1 MKEQKLTR
9 RGFLSLGGGIAA
21 MAVGAALLPRQLKAL
36 LQPVAVVKAD
46 DQVTGLAAAADLPAN
61 RYLLGTDGWA
71 YMSPGTLIPPYHPDP
86 WAPPPFTTYVFGLRD
101 VTGLTPMQVEAQKGH
116 VQISMPIIGI
126 NQETEYRI
134 KLGNV
139 GLLMRPDLV
148 DSHSVHFHGFRN
160 QTAYF
165 DGEPMGSVSVPIGS
179 SMMYYYKPHDPGTYM
194 YHCHFEDTEHVHMG
208 MTGVMYVRPIQN
220 QSPLNPGERYA
231 YNDGNGLTAYE
242 REFAILLTDSW
253 AKGHW
258 DDTHI
263 QVSDWSDFRADFW
276 LMNGR
281 VWPDTLAANGL
292 GTDPVTGDL
301 IAPPGHPELQ
311 YQPIS
316 SLIQVN
322 AGDRVLLRL
331 VNLGFD
337 LPAMT
342 LTGIKMRVVGK
353 DATLLRGRDGT
364 DLSYMSNT
372 VFLGSGESVDA
383 IFVAPPYQGPGAY
396 DTYLLY
402 NRSYGHLHNGGY
414 SGYGGQMTE
423 VRVFS
428 AGTLPPQTEPNT

>member
-9 RGFLSLGGGIAA
+9 RGFLRLGGGIAA
-21 MAVGAALLPRQLKAL
+21 MAVGPALLPRQLKAL
-36 LQPVAVVKAD
+36 LQPVAVVKVD
-46 DQVTGLAAAADLPAN
+46 DQVTGLAAAADLPPN
-61 RYLLGTDGWA
+61 RYLVGTDGWA
-71 YMSPGTLIPPYHPDP
+71 YMSPGTLIPPYHPDA

-101 VTGLTPMQVEAQKGH
+101 LTGLTPMQVEAQKGH
-116 VQISMPIIGI
+116 VQISMPIVGI
-126 NQETEYRI
+126 DQETEYRI

-148 DSHSVHFHGFRN
+148 DSHSFHFHGFRN

-165 DGEPMGSVSVPIGS
+165 DGEPMGSVSVPIGA

-258 DDTHI
+258 DDAHI

-281 VWPDTLAANGL
+281 AWPDTLAANGL

-353 DATLLRGRDGT
+353 DATLLRGRDGS

-372 VFLGSGESVDA
+372 VFLGSGASVDA
-383 IFVAPPYQGPGAY
+383 IFVAPPYQGPSAY